1 MTIYVGNLSFQAEQ
15 EDLLDLFGQYGEVKQ
30 CSLPLDRETG
40 RKRGFA
46 FVEMSNDADEQKA
59 IDDLQ
64 DVEWMGRMIRV
75 NKATPREGGGG
86 GGGREG
92 GRGGY
97 GGGGGREG
105 GGGGGYGGG
114 GRGGDGGGGSRSGDG
129 GGGGGYD
136 GGGGNRW

>member
-1 MTIYVGNLSFQAEQ
+1 MTIFIGNLSFQAEQ
-15 EDLLDLFGQYGEVKQ
+15 EDLIGLLSSYGEVKN

-46 FVEMSNDADEQKA
+46 FIDMANDEDEQKA

-75 NKATPREGGGG
+75 NKAEPRGGSRG
-86 GGGREG
+86 G

-97 GGGGGREG
+97 GGGGG
-105 GGGGGYGGG
+105 
-114 GRGGDGGGGSRSGDG
+114 
-129 GGGGGYD
+129 
-136 GGGGNRW
+136 GGNRW